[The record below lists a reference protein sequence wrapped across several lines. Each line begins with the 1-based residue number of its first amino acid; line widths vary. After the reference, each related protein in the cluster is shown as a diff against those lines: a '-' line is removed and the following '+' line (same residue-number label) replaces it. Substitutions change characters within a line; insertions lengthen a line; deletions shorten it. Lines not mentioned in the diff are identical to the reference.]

1 MSDQNFRL
9 VMHNW
14 IPVLWSLNL
23 WINIIG
29 CVGVVLWTFY
39 MMGQTQEV
47 SRGPWGGSE
56 TVAMMPAVVGW
67 LTILGTV
74 VGTFVWLVF
83 VRFCME
89 FYIAVIRIADDTRI
103 ARKIAEK

>member
-14 IPVLWSLNL
+14 IPVLWTLNL
-23 WINIIG
+23 WINIVGCIG
-29 CVGVVLWTFY
+29 VACWVFY
-39 MMGQTQEV
+39 MMGQKA
-47 SRGPWGGSE
+47 PWGGGP
-56 TVAMMPAVVGW
+56 MMDPAAGVV
-67 LTILGTV
+67 TIILTV
-74 VGTFVWLVF
+74 VSTFAYLV
-83 VRFCME
+83 VLRFCIE